1 MTPRLSILVTTF
13 QRGNFLQECITSIQA
28 SSFRD
33 FEILIV
39 DDASTD
45 NTWEIAERLASA
57 DSRIKLYRN
66 ASNLGQFR
74 NRNRAAELATGEF
87 LKYVDSDDIIYPHS
101 IELMLNAVDR
111 DSEIALALSHSESEA
126 EAPYPIILDPEECFR
141 RQFLGR
147 GVLSCGPSSA
157 IIRTRDFHAV
167 GGFTGKYGVVLDI
180 DLWLRLAARG
190 KTALLPPGL
199 VWWRRHS
206 GQAFTGNKSKMEYL
220 TLGYRMSTDAL
231 MDRHCP
237 LGRRDTDAALRK
249 VKQHHARRIL
259 ALALKDRS
267 FRECCDA
274 WRLSDLTFSELLAGF
289 MKYRS

>member
-1 MTPRLSILVTTF
+1 MTPRVSILVTTF
-13 QRGNFLQECITSIQA
+13 QRANFLKDCVQSIQA
-28 SSFRD
+28 SSVQD
-33 FEILIV
+33 FEIIVV

-45 NTWEIAERLASA
+45 RTYEIAEELASA
-57 DSRIKLYRN
+57 DPRIRLYRN
-66 ASNLGQFR
+66 AENLGQFR
-74 NRNRAAELATGEF
+74 NRNRAATLAAAEF
-87 LKYVDSDDIIYPHS
+87 LKYVDSDDVIYPYS
-101 IELMLNAVDR
+101 LEVMLNAVTKD
-111 DSEIALALSHSESEA
+111 DDIALALSHSEPEA
-126 EAPYPIILDPEECFR
+126 ETPYPIILDPEECFR

-206 GQAFTGNKSKMEYL
+206 GQAFTGNKSRMEYL
-220 TLGYRMSTDAL
+220 TLGYRMAADAL

-237 LGRRDTDAALRK
+237 LAPREIDAALKK

-259 ALALKDRS
+259 ALGLKDRS

-274 WRLSDLTFSELLAGF
+274 WRSSDLTFSELLGGF